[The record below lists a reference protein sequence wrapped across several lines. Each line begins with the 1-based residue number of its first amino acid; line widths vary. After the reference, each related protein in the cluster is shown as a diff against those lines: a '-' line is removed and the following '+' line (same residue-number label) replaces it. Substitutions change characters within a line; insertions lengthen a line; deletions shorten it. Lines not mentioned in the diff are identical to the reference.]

1 MRYRKRAPTAALD
14 GQKSDNYSGQGL
26 QFTNQR
32 QFQRGEEERAE
43 DAEDAENEKNEKN
56 EKLKT
61 VSEIELNFSDSTPR
75 RPRAPA
81 FSALETLLLAE

>member
-26 QFTNQR
+26 QFTNHR

-43 DAEDAENEKNEKN
+43 DAENEKNEKN
-56 EKLKT
+56 EELKT
-61 VSEIELNFSDSTPR
+61 VSEIELKF
-75 RPRAPA
+75 
-81 FSALETLLLAE
+81 F